1 MKTFSKKSVIM
12 LLILIALTALSSAC
26 STNQETTEEG
36 GLSGTITLVG
46 STSVTPVAQELAD
59 AFTEK
64 ETGVKVEV
72 QGVGSS
78 AGIKA
83 SVDGSADIGMSSRN
97 LKDEEKELGI
107 EEHIIAYD
115 GIAIVVHPSNEVSD
129 LTAKQISKIYK
140 GDITNWSEVGGK
152 DAVIEV
158 ISREEGSGTRGAFE
172 ELMGLESDEGT
183 LVKQDATISDG
194 NGAVYA
200 SVAQKETSIGYLSL
214 SYLDEQVKTLKADGV
229 EPTVENIKAGT
240 YKVSRPFLMLT
251 KGEVSDATQAYLD
264 FVFSPEGQEIV
275 VEEGVISVN

>member
-1 MKTFSKKSVIM
+1 MKNFSKKPVIM
-12 LLILIALTALSSAC
+12 LLILIALTALSAAC

-36 GLSGTITLVG
+36 GLSGTITLIG
-46 STSVTPVAQELAD
+46 STSVTPTAQALAD

-64 ETGVKVEV
+64 ETGIKVEV

-83 SVDGSADIGMSSRN
+83 SDDGSADIGMSSRN

-107 EEHIIAYD
+107 EEYIIAYD

-129 LTAKQISKIYK
+129 LTAEQISKIYK

-214 SYLDEQVKTLKADGV
+214 SYLDEKVKTLKADGV

-251 KGEVSDATQAYLD
+251 KGEVSDVAQAYLD